1 MGEEFCGRIVEVASN
16 VAGLTVGDR
25 VVGLGF
31 GAFAPEIV
39 TRAELV
45 APAPAGVQAVAL
57 AAIPSAFVSA
67 ELAFQMARLR
77 AGDRVLVHT
86 ASGGVGLAAIQLAQA
101 AGAEVFAT
109 ASAPK
114 QAYLRSL
121 GIAHVFDSRTSDFG
135 QDVVEATGGAGV
147 DMVLNSL
154 TGPGFVEANLACLA
168 PGGRFIEL
176 GRRDIWSRE
185 AMSEARPDVDYSVL
199 ELDALK
205 QYEPERPGVVLR
217 SVMERLSTGELTPL
231 AHTWWPMAEVAA
243 AMEFMRSV
251 RHIGKNVIAMPPL
264 ADGRLRADRTYL
276 VTGGLGGI
284 GCLVAQWL
292 ADRGAGV
299 MVLNGRRPPDS
310 DAEEA
315 IESLRQRGADVRVQ
329 LADMTDPAAIDAM
342 LARLDADMPPLAGVI
357 RSVGVLSDG
366 SLVNQTWER
375 FERVLWPKVLAA
387 WHLHRA
393 TLDRDLDLFVLFS
406 SVTGVLGKS
415 GQGNHASANAFLD
428 QLAAYRRTLGL
439 PGQAIAWGAWSELG
453 ESEEQRERIERQLA
467 ASGTGWITPQQGL
480 QAFDQLV
487 RQDLT
492 AGMVVAVDWPLFAEG
507 LDGR

>member
-101 AGAEVFAT
+101 ACAEVLAT

-121 GIAHVFDSRTSDFG
+121 GIAHVFDSRTTDFG

-154 TGPGFVEANLACLA
+154 TGPGFVEANLSCLS

-176 GRRDIWSRE
+176 GRREIWSRE

-205 QYEPERPGVVLR
+205 QYEPERPGAVLR
-217 SVMERLSTGELTPL
+217 SVMERLSTGEKPPL
-231 AHTWWPMAEVAA
+231 AHTQWPMAEVAV
-243 AMEFMRSV
+243 AMEFMRSA

-284 GCLVAQWL
+284 GCLVAEWL

-299 MVLNGRRPPDS
+299 IVLNGRRPPDS
-310 DAEEA
+310 DAQEA
-315 IESLRQRGADVRVQ
+315 IEALRQRGADVRV
-329 LADMTDPAAIDAM
+329 
-342 LARLDADMPPLAGVI
+342 
-357 RSVGVLSDG
+357 
-366 SLVNQTWER
+366 
-375 FERVLWPKVLAA
+375 
-387 WHLHRA
+387 
-393 TLDRDLDLFVLFS
+393 
-406 SVTGVLGKS
+406 
-415 GQGNHASANAFLD
+415 
-428 QLAAYRRTLGL
+428 
-439 PGQAIAWGAWSELG
+439 
-453 ESEEQRERIERQLA
+453 
-467 ASGTGWITPQQGL
+467 
-480 QAFDQLV
+480 
-487 RQDLT
+487 
-492 AGMVVAVDWPLFAEG
+492 
-507 LDGR
+507 